1 MTTAVLIIIAV
12 LLAACAGLVLIL
24 RRQSRKI
31 KEQWNENLR
40 LHEAFWQVERKAEY
54 LQRAL
59 DGTLE
64 AEKEAAD
71 EKQNLASTDDAGLG
85 RRANALF
92 GVPERKKPS

>member
-12 LLAACAGLVLIL
+12 LLLACVVMYFIL
-24 RRQSRKI
+24 RGQAKKLAAQRD
-31 KEQWNENLR
+31 ENKR
-40 LHEAFWQVERKAEY
+40 LHEAFAQVEKKAEY
-54 LQRAL
+54 LQKAL

-71 EKQNLASTDDAGLG
+71 EKQSLASTDDAGLSS
-85 RRANALF
+85 RANALF